1 MLRYESEK
9 INQDSK
15 SFSQLGL
22 SRLEG
27 KLNQQRGA
35 SSLNLPDSFVGDE
48 GCELI
53 VRYLREN
60 PGVSSIDLRGN
71 GITSKGL
78 VVLSA
83 LLLQRSSLR
92 SMSLEW
98 NNISDDIE
106 TFAESLAR
114 NQSLQSLDLRNNRI
128 GAAGASSLARVIE
141 LNSTLTKLDLRWN
154 EVGAAGGSK
163 FLQAL
168 SRPHCI
174 KQLELA
180 GNKIP
185 EDLLVDIDKSLKAQ
199 SEPQQIFE
207 KSERYEKLSRI
218 DKTETFNS
226 LNKFEKFNRNERTE
240 LENFSIRP
248 ATPVKTKDF
257 SYNDELFL
265 KYETQMIQ
273 NSRLEAKIKELEI
286 LLDQESRKVHEAR
299 YELGR
304 ELEIEKNLR
313 EVTDQNFLKFKEES
327 LRKELENSRVVQ
339 DLDSKITRLT
349 NEKNLIVIEY
359 ESLQVKFENFHKQTQ
374 EHIQSLQEKIE
385 QQDKEMK
392 DMEEAFRRQMQ
403 DTRTQYEDQR
413 FEMIKEVDHKLLLAD
428 EQISAL
434 KNHKLDLEVEIKN
447 LKTQIITVKAQAQ
460 EDLNDLQLSIKEEE
474 SLKYD
479 KMVENFENRV
489 KNLEESRES
498 LHKKSQDLQSSFKL
512 SEKKLNDS
520 ISSKDSEIFNLKQEI
535 SELNTKLQKS
545 LKSVENLRSELNSSR
560 SEIEK
565 VRSENEDLNFSIKER
580 KETFIVQVEQIT
592 SDHSKQ
598 KKMLQDKID
607 ELLNENHGLVTE
619 LNKVRKEKERVVREH
634 ESLSDTLKSKVASLI
649 QESVFMHMKKV
660 ADE

>member
-9 INQDSK
+9 NSQDSK
-15 SFSQLGL
+15 SFSQIGL

-83 LLLQRSSLR
+83 LLLQRSGLR
-92 SMSLEW
+92 SLSLEW

-106 TFAESLAR
+106 TFADSLAR

-128 GAAGASSLARVIE
+128 GATGASSLARVLE
-141 LNSTLTKLDLRWN
+141 LNSSLTKLDLRWN
-154 EVGAAGGSK
+154 EVGAAGGKK

-168 SRPHCI
+168 SRPHHI
-174 KQLELA
+174 KHLELA

-185 EDLLVDIDKSLKAQ
+185 EDLLADIDRALRGQ
-199 SEPQQIFE
+199 EEPQERFE
-207 KSERYEKLSRI
+207 KSERYE
-218 DKTETFNS
+218 N
-226 LNKFEKFNRNERTE
+226 LNRLEKFERFDPIGKVEKFSRGERTE
-240 LENFSIRP
+240 PENYSLRP
-248 ATPVKTKDF
+248 ATPIKSKDF

-265 KYETQMIQ
+265 KYETQTIQ
-273 NSRLEAKIKELEI
+273 NARLEAKIKELEI

-313 EVTDQNFLKFKEES
+313 EVTDQSFLKFKEES
-327 LRKELENSRVVQ
+327 LRKEVENSRTVQ
-339 DLDSKITRLT
+339 ELDSRIGKIT

-359 ESLQVKFENFHKQTQ
+359 ESLQVKFENVHKQTQ
-374 EHIQSLQEKIE
+374 ERIQSLQEKIE
-385 QQDKEMK
+385 QQDREMK

-413 FEMIKEVDHKLLLAD
+413 FEMIKEVDHNLLLAD

-434 KNHKLDLEVEIKN
+434 KGHKLDLEVQIKN
-447 LKTQIITVKAQAQ
+447 LKSQVITVKSQAQ
-460 EDLNDLQLSIKEEE
+460 EDLNDLQLALREEE

-479 KMVENFENRV
+479 KMVENFESRV

-498 LHKKSQDLQSSFKL
+498 LHKKSQDLQSSFKS
-512 SEKKLNDS
+512 SEKRLNDS
-520 ISSKDSEIFNLKQEI
+520 ILSKDSEIFNLKQEI
-535 SELNTKLQKS
+535 SELSTKLQKA
-545 LKSVENLRSELNSSR
+545 LKTIENLRSELNSSR
-560 SEIEK
+560 SEVEK
-565 VRSENEDLNFSIKER
+565 VRSENEDLNVSIKER

-592 SDHSKQ
+592 SDHTKQ
-598 KKMLQDKID
+598 IKMLQDKID
-607 ELLNENHGLVTE
+607 ELLNETHGLGIE
-619 LNKVRKEKERVVREH
+619 LNKARKERERVVREH
-634 ESLSDTLKSKVASLI
+634 EYLSETLKSKVAGLI
-649 QESVFMHMKKV
+649 QESVLMHMKKV